1 MFFKKLDNKCEIIKN
16 DSELEKQ
23 IKALEY
29 QLERDKNATDKK
41 IHEQALKDLKEA
53 LK

>member
-1 MFFKKLDNKCEIIKN
+1 MLKVEIPENKEKII
-16 DSELEKQ
+16 KQ

-29 QLERDKNATDKK
+29 QLERDTNATDRK
-41 IHEQALKDLKEA
+41 IHEQALRDLKEA